1 MSIHVFKQL
10 YYTLIYPYWNY
21 AVVVWGN
28 TYSSNLNKL
37 SSLSIIA
44 FVVCFLLIVESNS
57 TFSISFLIFLN
68 LIILLNWVRAYSHI
82 RYWTSIPVFLSCFM
96 ILSGQFLACTS
107 ITPDTPPRVF
117 HQPKVRFNTV
127 KFTFVYVASK
137 FWETVPT
144 NWKRL
149 SINDFKKRYKNHA
162 LKYQSQFWIPD

>member
-1 MSIHVFKQL
+1 MVQSNHFRQ
-10 YYTLIYPYWNY
+10 TWNRE
-21 AVVVWGN
+21 
-28 TYSSNLNKL
+28 KKRKK
-37 SSLSIIA
+37 
-44 FVVCFLLIVESNS
+44 VESHPK
-57 TFSISFLIFLN
+57 FSIGFLIFLN
-68 LIILLNWVRAYSHI
+68 SIILLNWVRAYSHI

-117 HQPKVRFNTV
+117 HRPKVRFNTV